1 MNKEIKELKEEIK
14 ALKQRISGLERDLD
28 YQVNQSNS
36 NSGFQEKIREL
47 QEAVASMANQPV
59 GMMFDYRA

>member
-1 MNKEIKELKEEIK
+1 MKEEIKELKAEIQ

-28 YQVNQSNS
+28 YLMKDNN
-36 NSGFQEKIREL
+36 NNGKLYNDIRDL
-47 QEAVASMANQPV
+47 QEAVARMAKEPV